1 MGHGECQQIEI
12 GDLAMAEH
20 AVAAAAAQAEF
31 DDVELAAYN
40 AELTAFDARLEAAR
54 QLVDRIAYSG
64 KVPCNVTGATPGDY
78 IVATAAADGSITGVS
93 VAEPDFAQYR
103 KAVGRV
109 NRLLPDGRCEVAV
122 IIH

>member
-1 MGHGECQQIEI
+1 MTTKTKTYRISGTNRRTGRFE
-12 GDLAMAEH
+12 
-20 AVAAAAAQAEF
+20 
-31 DDVELAAYN
+31 
-40 AELTAFDARLEAAR
+40 TA
-54 QLVDRIAYSG
+54 
-64 KVPCNVTGATPGDY
+64 NVQGATPGDY
-78 IVATAAADGSITGVS
+78 IVATAADDGSITGVS